1 MPDTQYFFDVIGRF
15 QFSTVAYLNMV
26 YYSNMLGGYSHN
38 LCTSVLP
45 WGKYQY
51 QGLPMGVSIHPYVL
65 QDKISMLFQYMV
77 HIFVHMDGLAII
89 INYVFKNNRDILDD
103 ILNKLKNQEWSS
115 TKLNENGSE
124 ILLAI

>member
-1 MPDTQYFFDVIGRF
+1 M
-15 QFSTVAYLNMV
+15 
-26 YYSNMLGGYSHN
+26 
-38 LCTSVLP
+38 
-45 WGKYQY
+45 Y
-51 QGLPMGVSIHPYVL
+51 QGLPMGISIAPDVFQY
-65 QDKISMLFQYMV
+65 KTSRLFQYMV

-89 INYVFKNNRDILDD
+89 INDVFKNNRDILDD